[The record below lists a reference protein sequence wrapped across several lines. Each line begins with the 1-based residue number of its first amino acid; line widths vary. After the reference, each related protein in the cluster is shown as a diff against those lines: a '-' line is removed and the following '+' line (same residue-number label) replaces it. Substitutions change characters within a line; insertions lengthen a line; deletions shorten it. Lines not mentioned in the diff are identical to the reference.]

1 MIDDRELVAG
11 FIEEAQQHLSNVE
24 PDLLQMEKHL
34 GEVDSEVV
42 NRIFRAIHSIKGA
55 AGFFGFQNISTLS
68 HEMESLLSL
77 LREGKMTITSD
88 VIDVLLDGVDLMN
101 EMVNDVA
108 SSEEVEIEAT
118 VEVIREKREAG
129 GGGGKKAGK
138 KAVKEKA
145 ADVVQPDSNVTELMA
160 EFDLE
165 EEIIKKVAQGGE
177 YLYRVQVGIAG
188 DLKEKGEEPDA
199 YFKEIGKLGRI
210 LASRVEEDTLAGLE
224 ESLEADPVIT
234 FLFATVL
241 DPDLA
246 HVGLEVD
253 EDAVH
258 RVDIS
263 DYAKKVKEAA
273 KAEEPEKPAESP
285 ADEEAASE
293 EEAPADTETEETAAE
308 EEVKEKDE
316 PEKPAKAEKKD
327 DGGASPKIAQVHTD
341 EKLRVSV
348 RLLNDLVD
356 LAGELV
362 LSRNQLMQK
371 TLPLVKEVQGLN
383 PILQSISWVTSEMQ
397 ERIMHLR
404 MQPVSLLFGK
414 FPRVVRDLSKQF
426 KKEIILSSSGE
437 EVELDKSIIE
447 SLVDPLTHL
456 IRNSVDHAIESPDE
470 REKLGKARQGHIKLE
485 AYHEGGQV
493 HIDIVDDGKG
503 IDPDKIAQSAIK
515 KGLIDED
522 EAANMHDRDKVRL
535 IFRAGFSTAE
545 QVTSVSGRGV
555 GMDVVITNIEQLG
568 GTVDIQSAVG
578 EGTRIGLMLPL
589 TLAIITGLVVKVG
602 DQRFVLPQANLEELV
617 RIRPNEINE
626 RIDKVQG
633 IRLLRLRETL
643 IPLVYLD
650 NVLMHQETGDVS
662 RSNGDKPLNIL
673 IMRSGEKVF
682 AAKVDAVESMEEIVV
697 KPLPRFL
704 QKMKSFS
711 GTTIMGDGS
720 VAMILDPP
728 GIAGLVKLDNLG
740 EKMKAQLEEVTTD
753 EEKHAGEILNLLVF
767 DNGTQERFALPLNLI
782 TRIEKIS
789 LSDIEWLENKP
800 YFQYRNQK
808 LRLIMLEDFLPVV
821 APHRDEDAQIGII
834 IPKIGEKPIGVVINR
849 IIDTVETAV
858 ELDTKTIVAPGLF
871 GSAIIK
877 DRITLMPD
885 LYRLFEMAEP
895 GQFGGEEFK
904 KKKKEKKHRILIVD
918 DTPFFRMV
926 ERDYLE
932 SANYKVDSAQ
942 DGEEALEKL
951 AENEYDAVVLDILMP
966 RLDGW
971 GVIEEM
977 RNDERWKHIPVLA
990 VTSLGDEASLEKGKE
1005 MGFTDWES
1013 KLNKERMLE
1022 KISAMIA
1029 NAGVTA

>member
-1 MIDDRELVAG
+1 MIDDKELIAG

-24 PDLLQMEKHL
+24 PDLLEMEQHL
-34 GEVDSEVV
+34 GEVEKEVV

-77 LREGKMTITSD
+77 MREGKMQITED

-101 EMVNDVA
+101 TMVNDVA
-108 SSEEVEIEAT
+108 SSEEVEIEEA
-118 VEVIREKREAG
+118 VEA
-129 GGGGKKAGK
+129 
-138 KAVKEKA
+138 
-145 ADVVQPDSNVTELMA
+145 
-160 EFDLE
+160 
-165 EEIIKKVAQGGE
+165 IKKVRNGGEDEKSGKKQEEKTPATKTEQEPAPDDNAAELIEEFELDEELLKKVARSGE
-177 YLYRVQVGIAG
+177 YLYKVTVGIQSVLAG
-188 DLKEKGEEPDA
+188 KGDNLED
-199 YFKEIGKLGRI
+199 YFAEIGKLGRI
-210 LASRVEEDTLAGLE
+210 IGSRIDESSLVGLE
-224 ESLEADPVIT
+224 ACFGSDPVLI

-246 HVGLEVD
+246 NVGLELP
-253 EDAVH
+253 EETIS

-263 DYAKKVKEAA
+263 EYSRKLKEAIKKEQEKHAKSASTSASAKVKQETQKPEEQAQAA
-273 KAEEPEKPAESP
+273 KAEDDEKEKPEK
-285 ADEEAASE
+285 
-293 EEAPADTETEETAAE
+293 T
-308 EEVKEKDE
+308 KDK
-316 PEKPAKAEKKD
+316 KPAA
-327 DGGASPKIAQVHTD
+327 KIAQVQTD

-362 LSRNQLMQK
+362 LSRNQLLQT
-371 TLPLVKEVQGLN
+371 TLPLAKEVQGLN

-426 KKEIILSSSGE
+426 KKEIVLASSGE

-447 SLVDPLTHL
+447 ALVDPLTHL

-470 REKLGKARQGHIKLE
+470 REKLGKPRQGHIRLE

-503 IDPDKIAQSAIK
+503 IDPEKIAASAIK

-522 EAANMHDRDKVRL
+522 EAGNMSDLDKVRL
-535 IFRAGFSTAE
+535 IFRPGFSTAE
-545 QVTSVSGRGV
+545 KITSVSGRGV
-555 GMDVVITNIEQLG
+555 GMDVVITNIEQIG
-568 GTVDIQSAVG
+568 GTVDIQSQVG
-578 EGTRIGLMLPL
+578 EGTRMGLMLPL
-589 TLAIITGLVVKVG
+589 TLAIITGLVVRVG
-602 DQRFVLPQANLEELV
+602 DQRFILPQANLEELV
-617 RIRPNEINE
+617 RIRPHEINE
-626 RIDKVQG
+626 RINKVQG
-633 IRLLRLRETL
+633 VSLLRLRDTL
-643 IPLVYLD
+643 IPLVYLED
-650 NVLMHQETGDVS
+650 VLFHGDINPIEKT
-662 RSNGDKPLNIL
+662 NGHKPLNIL
-673 IMRSGEKVF
+673 IIRAGEKTF

-704 QKMKSFS
+704 QRMKSFS

-728 GIAGLVKLDNLG
+728 GIAGLVKLENLG
-740 EKMKAQLEEVTTD
+740 DKMKSHVDDHSAEEQEQT
-753 EEKHAGEILNLLVF
+753 GEILNLLVF
-767 DNGTQERFALPLNLI
+767 DNGASERFALPLNLI

-789 LSDIEWLENKP
+789 YSDIEWLENKP
-800 YFQYRNQK
+800 YYQYRKQK
-808 LRLIMLEDFLPVV
+808 LRLLMLEDYLPVQ
-821 APHRDEDAQIGII
+821 APHRDDSTEIGII
-834 IPKIGEKPIGVVINR
+834 IPKIGGKPIGVVINR
-849 IIDTVETAV
+849 IIDTVETTV
-858 ELDTKTIVAPGLF
+858 ELDTKTIIAPGLF

-877 DRITLMPD
+877 ERITLMPD

-895 GQFGGEEFK
+895 SWFGQEEFK
-904 KKKKEKKHRILIVD
+904 KEKLDRKPRILVVD

-932 SANYKVDSAQ
+932 SASYEVHTAE
-942 DGEEALEKL
+942 DGEKALEKL
-951 AENEYDAVVLDILMP
+951 AEHEYDAVILDILMP

-977 RNDERWKHIPVLA
+977 RKDQRWKNIPVLA
-990 VTSLGDEASLEKGKE
+990 VTSLGDEASLEKGKQL
-1005 MGFTDWES
+1005 GFTDWES
-1013 KLNKERMLE
+1013 KLNKDRILQKIDRM
-1022 KISAMIA
+1022 ISQT
-1029 NAGVTA
+1029 VQS